1 MTTVD
6 LHHIATAVRALPA
19 LPRVVMELIE
29 SLRDENCDVDRIASQ
44 IARDPGISAKTLRLA
59 NSSFFGLQRSVA
71 SVDQAVT
78 VLGFSAVRN
87 IATTA
92 GLMRSTQALP
102 TKAMDLDAFWRHSLA
117 TALCARELASRTVQN
132 TALAYTCGLLHD
144 LGKLVLASTVP
155 EMYAALLQASS
166 YRAEPTVQSERS
178 FLGVDHAQAGREVLS
193 HWQFPPDIQD
203 AVALHHRF
211 DETLPP
217 MAALVMAADAI
228 VQALDVVPTTWAAV
242 PVMTPDLWEQL
253 GLGEDQIMQSMQ
265 ATSVALADAQLL
277 LTH

>member
-1 MTTVD
+1 MTPVD
-6 LHHIATAVRALPA
+6 LNHIATAVRALPA

-29 SLRDENCDVDRIASQ
+29 SLRDEDCDVDRIASQ

-92 GLMRSTQALP
+92 GLMRSAEALP
-102 TKAMDLDAFWRHSLA
+102 ARALDLDAFWRHSLA
-117 TALCARELASRTVQN
+117 TALCARELASRSLQN
-132 TALAYTCGLLHD
+132 AALAYTCGLLHD
-144 LGKLVLASTVP
+144 LGKLVLDSAVP
-155 EMYAALLQASS
+155 DMYAALLQASS

-178 FLGVDHAQAGREVLS
+178 FLGVDHAQAGREVLR
-193 HWQFPPDIQD
+193 HWQFPSEIQD
-203 AVALHHRF
+203 AVALHHSC

-217 MAALVMAADAI
+217 MAALVMAADAV
-228 VQALDVVPTTWAAV
+228 VQAMDVVPTTWAAV
-242 PVMTPDLWEQL
+242 PVMAPDLWDQL
-253 GLGEDQIMQSMQ
+253 GLGEEQIVHVMQQSNL
-265 ATSVALADAQLL
+265 ALAGAQLL
-277 LTH
+277 IGH